1 MNTTHK
7 SAIEWNAAPVRE
19 HMDDLYAAECGS
31 TNWSTLT
38 AAGTFRVTC
47 LISAMRSELGPN
59 HNKARHAALGA
70 KLAEAQEAMPLHFE
84 EVTGSWEGVEEK
96 SYMVVF
102 DMPRREDGAA
112 KASVDFR
119 CTMYALAREYQQD
132 ALLLQYGD
140 KAPAAV
146 WQSAGPE
153 FIRLGGHLTCV
164 SPLEA
169 HKQQGWTRKAD
180 GSYWI
185 VKA

>member
-1 MNTTHK
+1 MNTTHN
-7 SAIEWNAAPVRE
+7 SAIEWNASPVRE
-19 HMDDLYAAECGS
+19 HMDGLYAAEHMYK
-31 TNWSTLT
+31 NWPTRT

-70 KLAEAQEAMPLHFE
+70 TLADAQEALPIHFE

-102 DMPRREDGAA
+102 EVPLKEDGAVT
-112 KASVDFR
+112 ASVEFLG
-119 CTMYALAREYQQD
+119 TMYAQARKYQQD

-140 KAPAAV
+140 KAPAVV
-146 WQSAGPE
+146 WQSVGPE
-153 FIRLGGHLTCV
+153 FVQLDGRLTCV